1 MSLFTLNKNN
11 LGDLEDLKKARK
23 NLGLGTIAI
32 QESNDV
38 TIDGGH
44 ISIKDFQLR
53 NTHNSSAQIEGM
65 FMVSDEHGYAY
76 WREYD
81 SIRENSNLRLSG
93 FCNDAPFATVD
104 EVAQC
109 LQADQNLGDLTD
121 VGHAITNL
129 GLGHLLEENEDGS
142 LDPIAY
148 RNLYNAKANNLRTSN
163 LIVTEDLDIRKQ
175 IRLTYLNQDGT
186 LQTGNFLRLDTKSNT
201 IQAMNL
207 SSNIEDTHDHTIPN
221 SFLLNSIYNELSNVT
236 YVSFSN
242 IDAKLDR
249 ITVGSN
255 YLEQMNN
262 LSDVNDKAAA
272 LSNLGL
278 DGLTT
283 VDNRLTASN
292 IQIHT
297 GFRLGTSTTDGHVL
311 MCDAEGNG
319 DWSEFPAATYNRR
332 GTVNIATSYLQE
344 DVNGKTFVPTSSV
357 LLNAFN
363 TLSNTFSSSRA
374 TNISAFT
381 NDAEY
386 LTKTNYFSEFQ
397 TREEKRQALANLD
410 IFTEDIV
417 NFPSGVSAFQN
428 DVGYLKLADKLG
440 GFDTTDLPSVRSN
453 LGLSEVAQTGDY
465 NSLCNIPPHLDNSTL
480 TAKFLVKSSNL
491 SDIDNLDLVKTN
503 LGLREMAFYDRNN
516 VSITGGAISGL
527 NSITT
532 DELILLP
539 ALEANYTITDY
550 VNDLI
555 FLKATSSSG
564 TGSWGRI
571 PTASTTNKGVVQ
583 LSEDINSTGNGVVYS
598 SVVLQDKLSIMT
610 SDIAT
615 LTANQNDGT
624 SLTLSQN
631 LSVGNDTTIANNLS
645 VGGDITANGKVYA
658 SDGLVI
664 NGSLSFSGGGQLPI
678 PDDLEVS
685 SLKLRTTLSVGG
697 AITGSDTLSIAQ
709 SSHLAGGLTS
719 GGNIAGS
726 GTLSIAQGVTMGG
739 SLSTGGSAF
748 FNDNMVVN
756 GSISI
761 ATDLVVNNLT
771 VNGNSIGVN
780 DGITEIPRD
789 LFVDSITAS
798 NVHVNNNILPTTAN
812 CTIGSTTNKFH
823 QLYLDE
829 LYYGTGYLSSE
840 LDSFGAP
847 SITKLLAMDG
857 TNKAVWLDSDIIF
870 QNNINVINV
879 TTAHYDTIR
888 VNHIMQ
894 YADDSDTT
902 DDENIIIKDR
912 SFLVSDE
919 HGTMHWNSN
928 VRIKEEDDGLIF
940 NERMTMFQ
948 SNNMFVI
955 GSWSSNET
963 TGVTVVNKH
972 IFR

>member
-53 NTHNSSAQIEGM
+53 NTHGLTQVEGM
-65 FMVSDEHGYAY
+65 FMVSDENGYAY

-104 EVAQC
+104 EVAQR
-109 LQADQNLGDLTD
+109 LRSDKNLGDLTN
-121 VGHAITNL
+121 VGHAISNL
-129 GLGHLLEENEDGS
+129 GLARLLEENDDGS

-163 LIVTEDLDIRKQ
+163 LIVTDDLDIRNQ
-175 IRLTYLNQDGT
+175 IRLTYLNEDDT
-186 LQTGNFLRLDTKSNT
+186 LQNGNFLRIDTQSDT
-201 IQAMNL
+201 IQAVNL
-207 SSNIEDTHDHTIPN
+207 SSNIEDNHEHTAPT
-221 SFLLNSIYNELSNVT
+221 SFLLNSIYNELSNVN

-255 YLEQMNN
+255 YLEQLNN
-262 LSDVNDKAAA
+262 LSDVRDKAAA

-283 VDNRLTASN
+283 VDNRLTVSN
-292 IQIHT
+292 IQINT
-297 GFRLGTSTTDGHVL
+297 GFRLGTSTNDGHVL

-363 TLSNTFSSSRA
+363 TLSNTFVSSRP

-381 NDAEY
+381 NDAQY

-397 TREEKRQALANLD
+397 TREEKKQALINLD
-410 IFTEDIV
+410 IFTEDIA

-428 DVGYLKLADKLG
+428 DVGYLKLADKLT
-440 GFDTTDLPSVRSN
+440 GFNTVDLPIVRSN
-453 LGLSEVAQTGDY
+453 LGLAEVAQTGDY
-465 NSLCNIPPHLDNSTL
+465 NSLCNIPTHLDYSTL
-480 TAKFLVKSSNL
+480 TEEFLVKSSNL
-491 SDIDNLDLVKTN
+491 SDIDNLDLVRTN

-516 VSITGGAISGL
+516 VSITGGVIYGL

-532 DELILLP
+532 NELIVLP
-539 ALEANYTITDY
+539 ALEPNYTSTEY
-550 VNDLI
+550 VNDII

-583 LSEDINSTGNGVVYS
+583 LSEDINSTGNDIVYGS
-598 SVVLQDKLSIMT
+598 IVLRDKLSVMT
-610 SDIAT
+610 SNIDT
-615 LTANQNDGT
+615 LTANQNNGN
-624 SLTLSQN
+624 SLELQSTLSVHGSTTLVN
-631 LSVGNDTTIANNLS
+631 TLSVHAPIFGSDTLHIKDNVFFGNNLS
-645 VGGDITANGKVYA
+645 VAG
-658 SDGLVI
+658 SI
-664 NGSLSFSGGGQLPI
+664 N
-678 PDDLEVS
+678 VS
-685 SLKLRTTLSVGG
+685 S
-697 AITGSDTLSIAQ
+697 
-709 SSHLAGGLTS
+709 
-719 GGNIAGS
+719 
-726 GTLSIAQGVTMGG
+726 
-739 SLSTGGSAF
+739 
-748 FNDNMVVN
+748 
-756 GSISI
+756 
-761 ATDLVVNNLT
+761 NLT
-771 VNGNSIGVN
+771 VNNLIVN
-780 DGITEIPRD
+780 GESVGGGMTELPSNIY
-789 LFVDSITAS
+789 VDSVTAS
-798 NVHVNNNILPTTAN
+798 NFIVHNNILPSGLLTDSN
-812 CTIGSTTNKFH
+812 INIGENNNRFH
-823 QLYLDE
+823 SMYIDN
-829 LYYGTGYLSSE
+829 LYYGNNNYTFDE
-840 LDSFGAP
+840 LDTSQP
-847 SITKLLAMDG
+847 PIPYEKKLFVLDHVTG
-857 TNKAVWLDSDIIF
+857 KAVWMSSGEAL
-870 QNNINVINV
+870 NNV
-879 TTAHYDTIR
+879 TSTTIQYNEQFVSR
-888 VNHIMQ
+888 VNHLEVFDTIYYEAGDSEDILRQSFMT
-894 YADDSDTT
+894 SDTYG
-902 DDENIIIKDR
+902 KM
-912 SFLVSDE
+912 V
-919 HGTMHWNSN
+919 WNSN
-928 VRIKEEDDGLIF
+928 LQMTESNNGLVF
-940 NERMTMFQ
+940 QERMTIFHENDQ
-948 SNNMFVI
+948 IIIGKYTSNP
-955 GSWSSNET
+955 E